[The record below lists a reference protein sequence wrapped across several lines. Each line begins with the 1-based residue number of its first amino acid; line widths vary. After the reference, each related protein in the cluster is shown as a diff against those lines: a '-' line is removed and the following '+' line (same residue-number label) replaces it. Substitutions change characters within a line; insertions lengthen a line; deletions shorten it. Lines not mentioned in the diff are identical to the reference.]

1 MAVDIVIN
9 WAAEGLVL
17 CFLHAIV
24 DLSPGDND
32 ETQKTDWTNWCGTP
46 YMPIAQIEVLWRALL
61 MCIPQPGNMSR
72 VFQILST
79 QRDRPLLISWPPDSV
94 QGPSSRDFAR
104 LVDNV
109 HIGADV
115 TSGNDAKTSCTRRY
129 KSSQGIPQV
138 LGGEVESIFIPH
150 GKSSSFFSIPSY
162 NCDLPLGTVTFA
174 CHKVNS
180 ILRGTANSSAPMQ
193 QLAYTSPNYNAQQ
206 NSSYYEQGGSYALP
220 PLSPQS
226 QSYHNN
232 IIAHHQGPGIQP
244 TYSSQRWTQGSFLFH
259 NTSHLLIT
267 AHIGPLPSSN
277 LRSGS
282 YPSPSGSSSNQTWQ
296 QGPSAS
302 YLDTGSGPTFN
313 RPPLSPPYTNYSP
326 TTASSAGA
334 SPTSEIVPPPRHRIS
349 PGLPRDQPGSGRAA
363 GGNRP
368 TGVQKCSSC
377 KATSSPEWRKG
388 PSGKKELCNA

>member
-32 ETQKTDWTNWCGTP
+32 ETQKTEWTNWCGTP
-46 YMPIAQIEVLWRALL
+46 YMPTAQIEVLWRALL

-79 QRDRPLLISWPPDSV
+79 QRDEPLLMSWPPDSV
-94 QGPSSRDFAR
+94 QGPNSRDFAK

-138 LGGEVESIFIPH
+138 FGGEVESIFIPH
-150 GKSSSFFSIPSY
+150 GKSSSFLSKAITAAF
-162 NCDLPLGTVTFA
+162 LPLGTVTFA

-180 ILRGTANSSAPMQ
+180 ILRGSANSSAPMQ
-193 QLAYTSPNYNAQQ
+193 QLAYASPNYNTQQ
-206 NSSYYEQGGSYALP
+206 NPSYYEQGGSYALP

-232 IIAHHQGPGIQP
+232 IIVHHHHQGPGIQP
-244 TYSSQRWTQGSFLFH
+244 PYPSQRWTQGSFLFH
-259 NTSHLLIT
+259 STSCT
-267 AHIGPLPSSN
+267 
-277 LRSGS
+277 
-282 YPSPSGSSSNQTWQ
+282 Y
-296 QGPSAS
+296 
-302 YLDTGSGPTFN
+302 
-313 RPPLSPPYTNYSP
+313 
-326 TTASSAGA
+326 
-334 SPTSEIVPPPRHRIS
+334 
-349 PGLPRDQPGSGRAA
+349 
-363 GGNRP
+363 
-368 TGVQKCSSC
+368 
-377 KATSSPEWRKG
+377 
-388 PSGKKELCNA
+388 